1 MKVERKNNGFQPVVI
16 TLESQEE
23 VDIVYE
29 LSMSVGG
36 LGKARDFTNELSE
49 ELGYYTQHGIDEDVF
64 FTGSVQCIE

>member
-29 LSMSVGG
+29 LLNSVGG
-36 LGKARDFTNELSE
+36 LGKVRQFTDDLSSELSRC
-49 ELGYYTQHGIDEDVF
+49 TDHGIDENVF

>member
-1 MKVERKNNGFQPVVI
+1 MKVERKNKGFQPVVI

-29 LSMSVGG
+29 LLNSVGG
-36 LGKARDFTNELSE
+36 LGKIRQFTDELSNELSQF
-49 ELGYYTQHGIDEDVF
+49 TDHGINENVF